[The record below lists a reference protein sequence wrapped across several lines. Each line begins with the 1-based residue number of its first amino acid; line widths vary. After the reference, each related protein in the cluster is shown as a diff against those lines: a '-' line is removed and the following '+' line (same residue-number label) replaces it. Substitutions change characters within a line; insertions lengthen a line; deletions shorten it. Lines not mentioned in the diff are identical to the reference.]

1 MIQGDESAYLGRE
14 TFMKRLFKT
23 WLVALPLLALSNA
36 ALAHTGIGPTS
47 GFAYGFM
54 HAFLGV
60 DHVLA
65 MTAVGL
71 WAALIGGRAIW
82 LVPASFLGA
91 MLLSGAL
98 AMTGAGLPGVE
109 LGIAGSVI
117 VLGALIALKVRAPI
131 VVGMGAA
138 ALFAI
143 FHGHA
148 HGTEMPA
155 DVSGLA
161 YGLGFVLA
169 TAFLHGLGIC
179 CGLSLHRISSD
190 RLPRVGGGAISAAGI
205 ALLLVA

>member
-1 MIQGDESAYLGRE
+1 
-14 TFMKRLFKT
+14 MKRLFEA

-36 ALAHTGIGPTS
+36 ALAHTGAVPTS

-54 HAFLGV
+54 HPFLGV

-65 MTAVGL
+65 MIAVGL

-82 LVPASFLGA
+82 LVPASFLSTL
-91 MLLSGAL
+91 LLSGVHAI
-98 AMTGAGLPGVE
+98 TGGGLPAVE

-117 VLGALIALKVRAPI
+117 VLGALIALKVRPPI

-155 DVSGLA
+155 DVSGLT

-179 CGLSLHRISSD
+179 CGLSLHKIFSD
-190 RLPRVGGGAISAAGI
+190 RLFRIGGGAISAAGI